1 MRLIY
6 VLPLLLALQS
16 AQAADCNLQRGKV
29 LFESKCAMC
38 HSAQQ
43 GEAHSV
49 GPNLFGVVGR
59 LKGRAQAFDYS
70 EAMQKTGG
78 SWTPEQLELFLRM
91 PQQAVPGTAMPFQG
105 MKVDADRKALVCQL
119 EPLK

>member
-78 SWTPEQLELFLRM
+78 RINAGASNSKAPGRDNSPRAPDIEPRASGLPLRCH
-91 PQQAVPGTAMPFQG
+91 G
-105 MKVDADRKALVCQL
+105 L
-119 EPLK
+119 EPSAM